1 MKASINVLKTFVD
14 IEGLSAEEIAK
25 KLTFAGI
32 EVESISHLA
41 YGEGLVIGEVLKCE
55 KMAGS
60 DHLHICQVEMGK
72 KYGVHQIVCGAPN
85 VGIKE
90 KVIVARDGA
99 KLLGG
104 TIKKGMI
111 RNVESDGILCSYHEL
126 GVDDKFLSDK
136 EKEGIALLD
145 KKSPVGEEGV
155 LSYLGLDDSVLE
167 LKILANR
174 SDLMSLVN
182 IAKEIALLFNRKL
195 IAHAYDVKETFKSDF
210 KVGSET
216 KACPQFSAR
225 VIKGIKVGPSPRW
238 MKDALRSMG
247 IRSINNIVDV
257 GNYVMLVTGQPLHMY
272 DLRKIPAHELIVKD
286 NLRMKWTAL
295 DEKEYLV
302 EIGDLAVTSENRIMC
317 LGGVM
322 GSLESAV
329 DEKTHDIVIEAANFD
344 FARIRRTSNRLGLTS
359 ESSLRFSKG
368 INPNQYVAVLD
379 MASFFVKQMCGA
391 DEISD
396 INTFDALP
404 HQPLVVKTT
413 ISKIN
418 NRLGT
423 DFSYAEIANILKRD
437 YLDVVSSDKEE
448 LTIRVPSSR
457 IDISCDAD
465 ISEEVIRLLGFDKV
479 KKELPRLELTIGHLS
494 ENYAKKRCVR
504 DYLKGCGLDEV
515 VSYSLIKRDEVA
527 KMAILSSSKA
537 YRIINPMTDEHE
549 YMRTN
554 LMHSLLMIAS
564 YNVAHQNNDLHF
576 FEVSDIFS
584 PDGDDIRMGIVLL
597 GKEEHQHKMNNTPYS
612 FYHMKGYLAGAMHAL
627 ELDDSRYSL
636 VKNDGLVKELHPGKS
651 ALIKIGKD
659 TVGYLGE
666 LHPNRVKEYDLGK
679 NSAIVLELS
688 LSAVFAQRFSLKKF
702 VAPSRYPSVSRD
714 IALLLSK
721 DISSKDVIS
730 CIKKCDRYLVKEA
743 DVFDE
748 YVDEKLS
755 AENKRSLA
763 ISIVYSSKEET
774 LKDETIN
781 AIEQKIIDSLK
792 KEFAAELR
800 K

>member
-55 KMAGS
+55 KMVGS
-60 DHLHICQVEMGK
+60 DHLHICQVDMGK
-72 KYGVHQIVCGAPN
+72 KCGVHQIVCGAPN
-85 VGIKE
+85 VAIKE

-104 TIKKGMI
+104 TIKKGLI
-111 RNVESDGILCSYHEL
+111 RNVESDGMLCSYREL

-145 KKSPVGEEGV
+145 KKSPVGEEDV

-174 SDLMSLVN
+174 SDLMSLAN

-195 IAHAYDVKETFKSDF
+195 IAQTCEVKETFKSDF

-216 KACPQFSAR
+216 KACPQFSIR
-225 VIKGIKVGPSPRW
+225 VIKGIRVGPSPRW

-272 DLRKIPAHELIVKD
+272 DLEKIPAHELIVKD
-286 NLRMKWTAL
+286 NLCTKWIAL
-295 DEKEYLV
+295 DGNEYLV
-302 EIGDLAVTSENRIMC
+302 EKDDLTVTSKNRIMC

-344 FARIRRTSNRLGLTS
+344 FARIRRTSNRLGLAS

-368 INPNQYVAVLD
+368 INPNQYTDVLN
-379 MASFFVKQMCGA
+379 MASFFVRQICGA
-391 DEISD
+391 DGISN
-396 INTFDALP
+396 IITSDALS
-404 HQPLVVKTT
+404 HQPLVVRTT

-423 DFSYAEIANILKRD
+423 DFSYAEIADILKKD
-437 YLDVVSSDKEE
+437 YLDVASSNKEE
-448 LTIRVPSSR
+448 LTIRIPSSR
-457 IDISCDAD
+457 IDISSDAD
-465 ISEEVIRLLGFDKV
+465 ISEEVIRLFGFDRV

-515 VSYSLIKRDEVA
+515 VSYSLIKKDETA

-554 LMHSLLMIAS
+554 LMHSLLAIAS
-564 YNVAHQNNDLHF
+564 YNVAHQNSDLHF
-576 FEVSDIFS
+576 FEVSDVFS

-597 GKEEHQHKMNNTPYS
+597 GKEEYQHKMNDLPYS
-612 FYHMKGYLAGAMHAL
+612 FYHMKGYLAGAMHVL
-627 ELDDSRYSL
+627 GLDDSRYSL

-651 ALIKIGKD
+651 ALIQIGKD
-659 TVGYLGE
+659 TIGYLGE
-666 LHPNRVKEYDLGK
+666 LHPNKVKEYDLGK
-679 NSAIVLELS
+679 SSAIVLELD

-702 VAPSRYPSVSRD
+702 VAPSRYPSVRRD

-730 CIKKCDRYLVKEA
+730 CIKKCDRSLVKEA

-748 YVDEKLS
+748 YIDEKLS
-755 AENKRSLA
+755 AENKKSLA

-781 AIEQKIIDSLK
+781 ALEQKIVDSLK